1 MMIKFAQRLAVA
13 LIAALAFALPASA
26 TTYSTDFSDVWWV
39 GPQENGWGINFI
51 QQSNVIFAT
60 MFVYGQDGTPRWYV
74 ASALDPQSAGSTT
87 FTGILY
93 RTTGPHFGGPWTANA
108 VATPVGNMTVA
119 FNTATTATLNYTV
132 DGVPVRKTITRQAL
146 RESNI
151 SGNYLGGITANSTNC
166 GNGASNGAILIFGN
180 LAVTQTGQAL
190 SMRIN
195 FVSNTGIMS
204 TCNMNGN
211 LGFTG
216 KMGALNGGNWSCTF
230 GSQAGNVGTFS
241 LNAVHANV
249 NGFSANFSGQDQFC
263 TYSGK
268 FGGLKDIL

>member
-1 MMIKFAQRLAVA
+1 MIKFAQRLAVA
-13 LIAALAFALPASA
+13 FIAAFALVLPASA
-26 TTYSTDFSDVWWV
+26 TTYSTDYSDVWWV

-51 QQSNVIFAT
+51 QQNSVIFAT

-74 ASALDPQSAGSTT
+74 ASALEGSAGNS
-87 FTGILY
+87 FTGQLF
-93 RTTGPHFGGPWTANA
+93 RTTGPYFGGPWTANA
-108 VATPVGNMTVA
+108 VSTPVGNMTVV
-119 FNTATTATLNYTV
+119 FNSPTTATLNYTV
-132 DGVPVRKTITRQAL
+132 DNVPVQKTITRQAL

-151 SGNYLGGITANSTNC
+151 AGNYLGGITANGTNC
-166 GNGASNGAILIFGN
+166 GGGVSNGAILIFGN

-195 FVSNTGIMS
+195 FVSNTGIAS
-204 TCNMNGN
+204 TCIMSGN

-230 GSQAGNVGTFS
+230 GSQAGNTGTFS

-249 NGFSANFSGQDQFC
+249 NGFSANFTGQDQFC

-268 FGGLKDIL
+268 FGGLRDVF